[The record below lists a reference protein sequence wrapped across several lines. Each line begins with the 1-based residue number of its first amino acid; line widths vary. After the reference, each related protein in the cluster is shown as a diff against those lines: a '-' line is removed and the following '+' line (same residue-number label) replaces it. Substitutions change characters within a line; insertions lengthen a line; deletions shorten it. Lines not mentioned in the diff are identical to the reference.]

1 MGHTGHANFLLLPM
15 DPGIWKYPREQS
27 IKSTKR
33 MKLVIESPKKTVGAN
48 AVFCQQ
54 EVRFYQLAVRSAP
67 TSPKEQRPHPLVE
80 VLID

>member
-1 MGHTGHANFLLLPM
+1 
-15 DPGIWKYPREQS
+15 
-27 IKSTKR
+27 